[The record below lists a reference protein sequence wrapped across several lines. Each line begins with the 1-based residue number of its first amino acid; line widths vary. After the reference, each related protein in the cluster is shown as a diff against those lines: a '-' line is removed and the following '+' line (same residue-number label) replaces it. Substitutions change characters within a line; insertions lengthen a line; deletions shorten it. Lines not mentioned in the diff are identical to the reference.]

1 MSDDADHAIKRDR
14 SRSHAAVRAKGKD
27 RRQLCTCPER
37 GDPDWNG
44 CHEPECAWTK
54 TPKGEALK
62 TETPDADAARD
73 RLTLASAE
81 TTHNL
86 SRDRDIIL
94 VAIYDRLSKLP

>member
-54 TPKGEALK
+54 TPKSEALK
-62 TETPDADAARD
+62 PDADAARD